1 MQAQIFADPTLAC
14 TTGRRKQVLGLRIH
28 LPSDHV
34 VRSRGE
40 SHFVAQV
47 KDPGTPAHPG
57 PLFSTSD
64 KLSNCAVVKPWERES
79 RCDTSELKRCARPL
93 MEKSP
98 QKIGA

>member
-1 MQAQIFADPTLAC
+1 MQAQIFAGPAC
-14 TTGRRKQVLGLRIH
+14 ASGRTKDIVGLRID

-40 SHFVAQV
+40 SHFVAQD

-57 PLFSTSD
+57 PLFPTTD
-64 KLSNCAVVKPWERES
+64 KKLSNCAVLEPFERES
-79 RCDTSELKRCARPL
+79 RCDTSELNRSARPI